1 MSMFDFCGVQMVGL
15 SQNNDKPG
23 CDSDSSGYAEKRGGR
38 DRRTHQFPQ
47 IKYLL
52 FSGRRARARRQEDRH
67 RTFYFDRYSS
77 KLFAA
82 IMAILFLSI
91 LDALLTLHLIENG
104 STELNPVMSYFLK
117 YGPFVFLVA
126 KYFLTCTGVIILLL
140 FRNAFLNRSAT
151 HTRHLFSYI
160 IAAFSTVIVWELFL
174 ILFFVS

>member
-1 MSMFDFCGVQMVGL
+1 MAGFY
-15 SQNNDKPG
+15 QNNDKPG
-23 CDSDSSGYAEKRGGR
+23 CDPETASYTEKRAGR
-38 DRRTHQFPQ
+38 DRRVHQFPR

-52 FSGRRARARRQEDRH
+52 FSGRRSRARRQEDRH

-91 LDALLTLHLIENG
+91 LDALLTLHLIESG

-126 KYFLTCTGVIILLL
+126 KYFLTCTGIVILLL
-140 FRNAFLNRSAT
+140 FRNAFLKRSAT

-160 IAAFSTVIVWELFL
+160 IGAFSTVIVWELFL
-174 ILFFVS
+174 ILFIVS